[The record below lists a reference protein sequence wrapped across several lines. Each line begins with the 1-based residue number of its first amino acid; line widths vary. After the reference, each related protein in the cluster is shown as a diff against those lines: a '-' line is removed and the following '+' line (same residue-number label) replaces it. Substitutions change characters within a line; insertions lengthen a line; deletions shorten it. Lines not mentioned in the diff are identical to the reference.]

1 MSTYPHVIESYVLS
15 YICLDR
21 RQALMHSDGEDYYE
35 FCTFLYHTP
44 CEHPLETRPSSHPL
58 SMSETYDQNKK
69 RKGARGAYYSSTYY
83 STTS

>member
-35 FCTFLYHTP
+35 ICTFLYHTP
-44 CEHPLETRPSSHPL
+44 CEHPLETPPL
-58 SMSETYDQNKK
+58 CEQLVAAGLIWGTYNPTNQNNYIHTVTH
-69 RKGARGAYYSSTYY
+69 RLES
-83 STTS
+83 